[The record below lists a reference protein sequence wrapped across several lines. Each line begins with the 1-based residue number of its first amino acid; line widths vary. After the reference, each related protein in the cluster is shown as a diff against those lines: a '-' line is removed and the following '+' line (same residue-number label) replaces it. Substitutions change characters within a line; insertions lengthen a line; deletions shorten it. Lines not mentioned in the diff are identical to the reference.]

1 MQHSHDALDR
11 PGGIGRGQLLSPL
24 RHRDFRVLWTGMTVS
39 LVGDGIFL
47 IAIAWESYSL
57 WNAPAALS
65 IVGIGMTIPTIAFL
79 LVGGVVSDRRDR
91 RGVMAWA
98 GGLPAVAGGVLA
110 RVVLTGAPRFL
121 GRVRPSAGYR

>member
-1 MQHSHDALDR
+1 MQHSHEALDQ
-11 PGGIGRGQLLSPL
+11 PGGFGRGNLLSPL
-24 RHRDFRVLWTGMTVS
+24 KHRDFRILWTGMTIS
-39 LVGDGIFL
+39 LIGDGIFL

-91 RGVMAWA
+91 RGVMALA
-98 GGLPAVAGGVLA
+98 DGLRALAVAVLPALVLMS
-110 RVVLTGAPRFL
+110 APRLLELLVLLAF
-121 GRVRPSAGYR
+121 Y